1 MFLKFMF
8 KNALKPEV
16 RPFTYGFVFT
26 WFSINYL
33 SCSGSAE
40 ARAASKYCNP
50 PKHHWA
56 VGSAVPRSLPPVRRS
71 SSECCKRTPCS
82 GVWRTVHGKCAR
94 ATQMA
99 PLCCRCEL

>member
-33 SCSGSAE
+33 SCSGSAA

-50 PKHHWA
+50 PKHH
-56 VGSAVPRSLPPVRRS
+56 
-71 SSECCKRTPCS
+71 
-82 GVWRTVHGKCAR
+82 
-94 ATQMA
+94 
-99 PLCCRCEL
+99 

>member
-16 RPFTYGFVFT
+16 RPFTYGFLFT

-40 ARAASKYCNP
+40 ARAASTYCNP
-50 PKHHWA
+50 PKHH
-56 VGSAVPRSLPPVRRS
+56 
-71 SSECCKRTPCS
+71 
-82 GVWRTVHGKCAR
+82 
-94 ATQMA
+94 
-99 PLCCRCEL
+99 